1 MHKVSE
7 YLGKLLC
14 NYHLEGY
21 YAGKLQ
27 PNSFLRKFCISVV
40 REYMKQF
47 CTPILAYE
55 IYHVC
60 GGLEVIGWSQ
70 PCLSMSLTQVGGGI
84 WNSIRWWCEVYL
96 PPCQWQPWECMWQK
110 DRQGKCENYHN
121 QKIELPWFVTSNWSP
136 CFTAGH
142 MLVCSWLPRQP
153 TMP

>member
-27 PNSFLRKFCISVV
+27 PNSFLRKFCISE
-40 REYMKQF
+40 RIHETILHSYISIWDLSCLWRAGSHRLKSTLLEHEPYTGWGWNMKF
-47 CTPILAYE
+47 
-55 IYHVC
+55 
-60 GGLEVIGWSQ
+60 
-70 PCLSMSLTQVGGGI
+70 
-84 WNSIRWWCEVYL
+84 RWWCEVYL

>member
-1 MHKVSE
+1 MLENYCAITTWKDIMQENYSPILSWGSSVS
-7 YLGKLLC
+7 
-14 NYHLEGY
+14 
-21 YAGKLQ
+21 
-27 PNSFLRKFCISVV
+27 V
-40 REYMKQF
+40 RESMKQF

-110 DRQGKCENYHN
+110 DRQGKCKNYHN